1 MKANIACLL
10 LALMATSAYA
20 SPKQFTADYTL
31 STMGLEIGE
40 ARRTLRADG
49 DDRFVFESLSIPK
62 GIATWF
68 ISDRLLERSVWQ
80 DVNGQVRPQEYL
92 YRRSGGRKN
101 KLIEMSFDWKDHVV
115 QGLDGNRHWHMDLPE
130 GTLDKLSFQLAL
142 MQDLKQ
148 GKRKL
153 SYRIADKGEVI
164 IYNVRILGNE
174 GVKTPLGTFKTIK
187 VQQVRKSNER
197 GLTLW
202 AAPSLDFMP
211 VKIEYKEKDGQV
223 YRSLLRSLQGI
234 AGR

>member
-10 LALMATSAYA
+10 LTLVAAGAHAL
-20 SPKQFTADYTL
+20 PKQFTAEYTL
-31 STMGLEIGE
+31 STMGLEIGDT
-40 ARRTLRADG
+40 RRTLRAEG
-49 DDRFVFESLSIPK
+49 DDRFVFESLSVPK

-68 ISDRLLERSVWQ
+68 ISDTLLERSVWQ
-80 DVNGQVRPQEYL
+80 DVNGGVQPQEYL

-101 KLIEMSFDWKDHVV
+101 KLIEMSFDWKDRVV
-115 QGLDGNRHWHMDLPE
+115 QGLDGSRHWHMDLPE

-153 SYRIADKGEVI
+153 SYPIADKGEVSV
-164 IYNVRILGNE
+164 YNVRILGNE
-174 GVKTPLGTFKTIK
+174 DVKTPLGTFKTIK

-211 VKIEYKEKDGQV
+211 VKIEYKEKGGQI

-234 AGR
+234 AKP